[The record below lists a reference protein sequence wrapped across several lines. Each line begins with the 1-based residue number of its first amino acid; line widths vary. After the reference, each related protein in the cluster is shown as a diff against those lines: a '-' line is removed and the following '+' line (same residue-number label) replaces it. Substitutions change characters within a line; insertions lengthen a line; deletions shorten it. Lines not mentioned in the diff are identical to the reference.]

1 MNDLLD
7 ALERVMTWDLPEE
20 ALPEAL
26 TDQFRLL
33 TGGDPEAV
41 WEMPD

>member
-7 ALERVMTWDLPEE
+7 ALDRVMTWDLPEE

-33 TGGDPEAV
+33 TGGDPEEPREV
-41 WEMPD
+41 PD